1 MVSSATNAVAVV
13 LLLQSCWWIGALAA
27 PLHDITVEGGE
38 RHGGGEVHW
47 DYSDGPHGPA
57 HWHELKPEWAV
68 CKTGKQQSPLDVDP
82 NDVVSKSSLGPLWY
96 EYRLERTPATIVNE
110 GHAVVVE
117 FPADKSY
124 GYISIDYWSYQLRQ
138 FHYHMPSE
146 HRFSNS
152 SSVTNCHRIRHQM
165 SRVTSVILR
174 FWRCRKAMAVTWAPS
189 LPHHVQRRSIGQ

>member
-13 LLLQSCWWIGALAA
+13 LLLQSTWWIGVLAA

-68 CKTGKQQSPLDVDP
+68 CKTGKQQSPLAVDP

-110 GHAVVVE
+110 GHAVVVN
-117 FPADKSY
+117 
-124 GYISIDYWSYQLRQ
+124 WSFAHFVRNASLTH
-138 FHYHMPSE
+138 FCKT
-146 HRFSNS
+146 
-152 SSVTNCHRIRHQM
+152 V
-165 SRVTSVILR
+165 RVYKWSFQRT
-174 FWRCRKAMAVTWAPS
+174 KAMD
-189 LPHHVQRRSIGQ
+189 I